1 MTNKFVR
8 KNSALNEFVSGLKD
22 GLPLQIG
29 VIPFGIVFGIVGLEV
44 GLSPL
49 QTFLMSSIL
58 FGGASQIVFTQL
70 HATATP
76 FAVLVATVSAVN
88 LRHLLYGM
96 VMSEYLRHLPLKW
109 RLALGYLLTDE
120 AFAVSHQR
128 YTQRPT
134 SDFMHYHL
142 LGSGL
147 MLWFCWQVSTA
158 IGILSGPTI
167 PESFQLG
174 FAIPL
179 TFIAVI
185 IPSLTHFPAIFS
197 AISAGLAALIFQFL
211 PFNLWLIVAAFCG
224 IMAGTLSSYVSKNY
238 IKKIQERK

>member
-1 MTNKFVR
+1 MAPCT
-8 KNSALNEFVSGLKD
+8 
-22 GLPLQIG
+22 
-29 VIPFGIVFGIVGLEV
+29 
-44 GLSPL
+44 
-49 QTFLMSSIL
+49 
-58 FGGASQIVFTQL
+58 
-70 HATATP
+70 
-76 FAVLVATVSAVN
+76 
-88 LRHLLYGM
+88 
-96 VMSEYLRHLPLKW
+96 
-109 RLALGYLLTDE
+109 GYLLTDE

-142 LGSGL
+142 LGSGFI
-147 MLWFCWQVSTA
+147 LWFCWQVSTA

-224 IMAGTLSSYVSKNY
+224 IIAGTLSSYVSKNY

>member
-1 MTNKFVR
+1 MTIR
-8 KNSALNEFVSGLKD
+8 TANSNLCLNEFVSGLRD

-29 VIPFGIVFGIVGLEV
+29 VMPFGIVFGIIGLEA

-70 HATATP
+70 YATATP
-76 FAVLVATVSAVN
+76 FTILVTTVSAVN

-96 VMSEYLRHLPLKW
+96 VMSQYLRHLPLKW
-109 RLALGYLLTDE
+109 RLILGYLLTDE
-120 AFAVSHQR
+120 AFAVSHLR
-128 YTQRPT
+128 YTQKT
-134 SDFMHYHL
+134 SSEAMHFHL

-147 MLWFCWQVSTA
+147 ILWFCWQLSTA

-167 PESFQLG
+167 PDSFQLE

-179 TFIAVI
+179 TFIAVV
-185 IPSLTHFPAIFS
+185 IPSLNHFPQIFS
-197 AISAGLAALIFQFL
+197 AISAGSAALIFQFL

-224 IMAGTLSSYVSKNY
+224 ITAGIVSSYISKNY
-238 IKKIQERK
+238 HEKIQE

>member
-1 MTNKFVR
+1 MTNKFVHI
-8 KNSALNEFVSGLKD
+8 NSAVSEFFLGLKD

-29 VIPFGIVFGIVGLEV
+29 VIPFGIVFGIIGLEA

-49 QTFLMSSIL
+49 QTFFMSSIL

-70 HATATP
+70 YATATP
-76 FAVLVATVSAVN
+76 FTVLVTTVSAVN
-88 LRHLLYGM
+88 LRHLLYSV
-96 VMSEYLRHLPLKW
+96 VMSEYLRHLPLYW
-109 RLALGYLLTDE
+109 RFALGYLLTDE

-128 YTQRPT
+128 YTQKPA

-147 MLWFCWQVSTA
+147 ILWFCWQLSTA

-167 PESFQLG
+167 PDSFQLE
-174 FAIPL
+174 FAVPL
-179 TFIAVI
+179 TFIAVV
-185 IPSLTHFPAIFS
+185 IPSLTHFPQILA

-211 PFNLWLIVAAFCG
+211 PFNLWLLAAAFCG
-224 IMAGTLSSYVSKNY
+224 IIAGTVSSYLKKTDRDI
-238 IKKIQERK
+238 IKEIK